1 MAKLKKLSSE
11 LTERV
16 NEGGPVIVELSTEA
30 KANLEKLQLRS
41 LDKQGRQPGP
51 AQIIERLI
59 NAAARSEPEAFY
71 PA

>member
-16 NEGGPVIVELSTEA
+16 YEGWPVIVELSTEA
-30 KANLEKLQLRS
+30 KANLEKLQLRF
-41 LDKQGRQPGP
+41 LYKHGRQPGP

-59 NAAARSEPEAFY
+59 NAAASKTRPRDG
-71 PA
+71 